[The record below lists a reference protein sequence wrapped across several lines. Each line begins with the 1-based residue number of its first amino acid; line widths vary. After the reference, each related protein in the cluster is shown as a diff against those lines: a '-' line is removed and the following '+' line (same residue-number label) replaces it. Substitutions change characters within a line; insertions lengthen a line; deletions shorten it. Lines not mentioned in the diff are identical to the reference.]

1 MSRQRGVIKQSH
13 WRRKSLLKRVFHFSV
28 TDVAFPER
36 GHKGKD
42 VISARMKGSRGI
54 PSIKHRDM
62 KLYFPIALGIA
73 FSALFGTTPIKAVDY
88 QGSMIHEIG
97 RSIGW
102 IQAAC
107 FFARPSGIKNKISPD
122 MAQITIGIALKQV
135 AMKFGKEQAMK
146 ISKDQFKLNTQCQQF
161 WPTEYLRK

>member
-1 MSRQRGVIKQSH
+1 
-13 WRRKSLLKRVFHFSV
+13 
-28 TDVAFPER
+28 
-36 GHKGKD
+36 
-42 VISARMKGSRGI
+42 MKGSRGI

-88 QGSMIHEIG
+88 QGPMIHEIG

-122 MAQITIGIALKQV
+122 MAKMTIETALNQV
-135 AMKFGKEQAMK
+135 AMRFGKKEAME
-146 ISKDQFKLNTQCQQF
+146 INKDQFKLNTKCQHF
-161 WPTEYLRK
+161 WPTRYMSK